1 MIRIN
6 VSSIVVNDQ
15 EKAERFYCD
24 ILGFVKKRDI
34 PVHGARW
41 LTVENPD
48 GSGVELALEPDGFDF
63 AKTWQKALYDNG
75 VPITSFGSDDLDA
88 DYERLTKKGVVFR
101 APPAQEPGTNVRIA
115 LLEDGCGNLVML
127 AQEII

>member
-6 VSSIVVNDQ
+6 VSSIIVNDQ

-24 ILGFVKKRDI
+24 VLGFVKKRDI
-34 PVHGARW
+34 PFDGARW

-48 GSGVELALEPDGFDF
+48 GSGVELALEPAGFEF
-63 AKTWQKALYDNG
+63 ARTYQKALYDNG
-75 VPITSFGSDDLDA
+75 VPIMSFGSDDLDA
-88 DYERLTKKGVVFR
+88 DYARLVEKGVSFR
-101 APPAQEPGTNVRIA
+101 GPPAQEPGTNVRIA

-127 AQEII
+127 AQEIA